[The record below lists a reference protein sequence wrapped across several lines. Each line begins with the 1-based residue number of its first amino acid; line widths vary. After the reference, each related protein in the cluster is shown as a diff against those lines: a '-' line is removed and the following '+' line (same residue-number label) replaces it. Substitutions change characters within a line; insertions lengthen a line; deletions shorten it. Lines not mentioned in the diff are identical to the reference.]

1 MSKKITI
8 IILMIILFC
17 INIAEVQAE
26 EISVEN
32 QNITA
37 IQVEEN
43 KTESQ
48 NATAVQLEGD
58 NAENQNITTYTLEN
72 PGMYV
77 PIDSNMIEIV
87 TSLENNSE
95 ILSEYENK
103 EEYLETLKN
112 SGIVL
117 DAVDKLGEEAQKE
130 ILVVVSDNKVYLT
143 MPDLNQFTEED
154 LNTYY
159 SSFIESITEQ
169 SKQTQIEI
177 KTNEIYKTE
186 NGNVYFHITSEGNI
200 GDIPTKLSTYYT
212 IMNQKLVTIGIRYY
226 NTEIDQNEKEFI
238 EQIKFESLPR
248 DNSYQE
254 EANRITKIVLA
265 IMIIIILAIMAIRSK
280 DEKKIDDT
288 VKDKEKKSFLKF
300 GGTLSLF
307 WILMLYQIYIGITDI
322 VNISS
327 IDLVL
332 IYKILLL
339 VVSAISLCL
348 SVYIAIRIL
357 IRKPQSVKHIKI
369 ALIISGIITIISSI
383 IGVIFNWQVQGT
395 EITLENYW
403 FEIQYL
409 LYNILYI
416 VIWILYMNFSQRV
429 KIYYYLEKE
438 VSYYTLD
445 KAFKKVKNKITTEY
459 NKIKNKKSKDKKSK
473 DKKEVRKN

>member
-17 INIAEVQAE
+17 INITEVQAE

-159 SSFIESITEQ
+159 SSFIESITDQ
-169 SKQTQIEI
+169 AKQTQIEI

-200 GDIPTKLSTYYT
+200 GNIPTKLSTYYT

-238 EQIKFESLPR
+238 EQVKFESLPR

-254 EANRITKIVLA
+254 EANRITKMMLA
-265 IMIIIILAIMAIRSK
+265 IIIVIILVIMAIRSK
-280 DEKKIDDT
+280 DEKKIDET
-288 VKDKEKKSFLKF
+288 ITNKEIKSYLKF
-300 GGTLSLF
+300 GGTLSLL
-307 WILMLYQIYIGITDI
+307 WILMLYQIYMGITDI
-322 VNISS
+322 INITS
-327 IDLVL
+327 LNVL
-332 IYKILLL
+332 IAYKVILLVINIIAL
-339 VVSAISLCL
+339 LL
-348 SVYIAIRIL
+348 NLYIAIRIL
-357 IRKPQSVKHIKI
+357 IRKPYKNRTNCKWNNHNNFLNSRCYTKLANTRNRNKFNKLLDRNSIF
-369 ALIISGIITIISSI
+369 II
-383 IGVIFNWQVQGT
+383 
-395 EITLENYW
+395 
-403 FEIQYL
+403 
-409 LYNILYI
+409 
-416 VIWILYMNFSQRV
+416 
-429 KIYYYLEKE
+429 
-438 VSYYTLD
+438 
-445 KAFKKVKNKITTEY
+445 
-459 NKIKNKKSKDKKSK
+459 
-473 DKKEVRKN
+473 

>member
-17 INIAEVQAE
+17 VNITEVQAE

-37 IQVEEN
+37 IQIEEN

-177 KTNEIYKTE
+177 KTNEINKTE

-238 EQIKFESLPR
+238 EQVKFESLPR

-254 EANRITKIVLA
+254 EANRITKMMLA
-265 IMIIIILAIMAIRSK
+265 IIIIIILVIMAIRSK
-280 DEKKIDDT
+280 DEKKIDET
-288 VKDKEKKSFLKF
+288 ITNKEIKSYLKF
-300 GGTLSLF
+300 GGTLSLL
-307 WILMLYQIYIGITDI
+307 WILMLYQIYMGITDI
-322 VNISS
+322 INITS
-327 IDLVL
+327 LNVL
-332 IYKILLL
+332 IAYKVILLVINIIAL
-339 VVSAISLCL
+339 LL
-348 SVYIAIRIL
+348 NLYIAIRIL

-369 ALIISGIITIISSI
+369 GLIVNGIITIISLI
-383 IGVIFNWQVQGT
+383 VGVILNWQIQGIEINLTNYWT
-395 EITLENYW
+395 EIR
-403 FEIQYL
+403 YL
-409 LYNILYI
+409 LYNISYI
-416 VIWILYMNFSQRV
+416 VIWILYMSFSQRV

-438 VSYYTLD
+438 LNFYTFD
-445 KAFKKVKNKITTEY
+445 RCFKNLKNKITKVYTE
-459 NKIKNKKSKDKKSK
+459 IKEKKKLKSKKTKK
-473 DKKEVRKN
+473 